1 MRSIGLFFYLIILI
15 LRTLHDGL
23 VEKINL
29 PLINGGQTV
38 FRCFVV
44 LNALED
50 FDDDMVEEEFNQLP
64 VCDHLVPHLVREQHA
79 ISKYGLEKLSLLDAQ
94 VLVPLREVLITQ
106 FYHRV
111 LEIFH
116 LVVFFEAVL
125 DGALSFF

>member
-29 PLINGGQTV
+29 PLVNGGQTV

-50 FDDDMVEEEFNQLP
+50 FDDDMVEEELNQLP